1 MEEPV
6 RQSLGAQRGEMP
18 EEELAR
24 AKELAA
30 IMANMGQGTST
41 ETEPVERER
50 RQGEVL
56 VKETKQVAPE
66 KEHEW
71 TKEI

>member
-30 IMANMGQGTST
+30 IMANMGQGTNI
-41 ETEPVERER
+41 
-50 RQGEVL
+50 
-56 VKETKQVAPE
+56 ETKKVE
-66 KEHEW
+66 SER
-71 TKEI
+71 T